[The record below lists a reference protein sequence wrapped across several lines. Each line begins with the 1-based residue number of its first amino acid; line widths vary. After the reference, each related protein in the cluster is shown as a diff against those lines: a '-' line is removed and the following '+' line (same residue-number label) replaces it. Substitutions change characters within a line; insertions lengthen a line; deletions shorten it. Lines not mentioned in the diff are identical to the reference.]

1 MKNQKII
8 SLLSLVLFF
17 GLLLAGC
24 SKNDKET
31 SSMDD
36 EKVDGKEDVTAIEG
50 EYIEINLPTMQC
62 NMCKATIEKA
72 VNKVEG
78 VNYVNVV
85 VKDKIAKVKFDN
97 SKTELGKIE
106 DAITAAGYQ
115 ANDKPEVKEAYDN
128 LEGCCKK
135 SQDQ

>member
-1 MKNQKII
+1 MKNQKLI
-8 SLLSLVLFF
+8 SLLSLVLLF
-17 GLLLAGC
+17 GLLIVGC
-24 SKNDKET
+24 NKNDKET
-31 SSMDD
+31 SSKENESVD
-36 EKVDGKEDVTAIEG
+36 ETAIEG
-50 EYIEINLPTMQC
+50 EYVEINLPNMQC
-62 NMCKATIEKA
+62 NMCKETIEKS

-115 ANDKPEVKEAYDN
+115 ANDKPEDKEAYDN
-128 LEGCCKK
+128 LAGCCKK
-135 SQDQ
+135 TEDQK